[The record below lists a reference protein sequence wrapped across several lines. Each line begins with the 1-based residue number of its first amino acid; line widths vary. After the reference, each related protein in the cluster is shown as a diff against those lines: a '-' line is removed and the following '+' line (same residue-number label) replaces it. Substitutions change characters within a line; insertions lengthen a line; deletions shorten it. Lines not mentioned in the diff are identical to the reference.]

1 MDVHAAAIRS
11 ANLLRYLSEAHALS
25 AYGHA
30 NDWRTKTALEELE
43 SVADALGFD
52 LVKRADL
59 NEPQL
64 DAVQQDITM
73 GR

>member
-30 NDWRTKTALEELE
+30 NDWRIKTALEELA

-52 LVKRADL
+52 LVKRKPVKQSEA
-59 NEPQL
+59 
-64 DAVQQDITM
+64 A
-73 GR
+73 